1 MKKIESL
8 SENIF
13 FTSDLHFGHDGII
26 QFARRP
32 FSNSIEMDE
41 CLIRNWNDT
50 VSENGLVFVL
60 GDIGFAPVQR
70 IREIFEQLNGKKI
83 LIRGNHDCNYTDK
96 LLKTLFDEIHD
107 LLYIRIRDEL
117 TSRYTYIVMSHYPML
132 DWQSSFRGSWQLFG
146 HLHTR
151 NIPEFGTFK
160 THLFDK
166 QYDVGVDN
174 NLFRPVSFH
183 ELKQIIARQ
192 GKDTDFKQTNYY

>member
-1 MKKIESL
+1 MKKIETL
-8 SENIF
+8 SRNIF

-26 QFARRP
+26 QFAGRP
-32 FSNSIEMDE
+32 FSNSFEMDE
-41 CLIRNWNDT
+41 CLIRNWNHK
-50 VSENGLVFVL
+50 VPENGLAFVL
-60 GDIGFAPVQR
+60 GDIGFAPAKR
-70 IREIFEQLNGKKI
+70 IREILGQLNGKKI
-83 LIRGNHDCNYTDK
+83 LIRGNHDSNYTDK
-96 LLKTLFDEIHD
+96 LLNTFFEEIHD
-107 LLYIRIRDEL
+107 LLYIRIQDEL

-151 NIPEFGTFK
+151 NIAEFDTFK

-174 NLFRPVSFH
+174 NQFRPVSFH
-183 ELKQIIARQ
+183 ELKQIIESQ